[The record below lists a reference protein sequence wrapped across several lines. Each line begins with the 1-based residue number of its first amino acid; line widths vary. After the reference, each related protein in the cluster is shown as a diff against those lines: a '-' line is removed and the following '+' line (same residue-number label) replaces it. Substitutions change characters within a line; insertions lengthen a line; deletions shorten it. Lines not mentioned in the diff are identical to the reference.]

1 MSVKISQI
9 SYFSFTFRLN
19 EKKKLPL
26 KKFSLERG
34 GGGVTEKLLEGGL
47 IFNRELGTFKRRGR
61 LHKKWMEKN

>member
-1 MSVKISQI
+1 MSVKISKI

-34 GGGVTEKLLEGGL
+34 GGGGSIKIVGGG
-47 IFNRELGTFKRRGR
+47 FDF
-61 LHKKWMEKN
+61 